1 MNREESIETEWK
13 NNLNDATDKIDVN
26 TKWEDIPAIQT
37 LKKIAEKWECG
48 KTEKYIFPGDEEA
61 IAKYNE
67 SINGNEDYE
76 LQLHLP
82 PHPFAG
88 NPYAPIWVIN
98 LNPGYN
104 EEADEADFKDPE
116 GDGWK
121 WSIAQ
126 LKGEIFCNY
135 YLRMIDRGKK
145 KKGACNWWKKY
156 LLSQN
161 ICDDDIE
168 LADKFFSLDYFPY
181 QSKKYKDPGEE
192 FASIKLFEKIIKWG
206 KERGVLF
213 LIMRKGV
220 RDQLEAKYLNG
231 YDKLMYAV
239 SQASWISLGNLYG
252 NIDYDIKKE
261 TKEQKKTRMQQNE
274 DYIKNFLNDFSQ
286 QHKYTTKCCI
296 CEKEKC
302 TCEWQLTTR
311 Q

>member
-1 MNREESIETEWK
+1 MDWK
-13 NNLNDATDKIDVN
+13 EVIKPWTDAVT
-26 TKWEDIPAIQT
+26 Q
-37 LKKIAEKWECG
+37 WECG
-48 KTEKYIFPGDEEA
+48 KNEKYIFPGDEEA
-61 IAKYNE
+61 IGKYDE

-104 EEADEADFKDPE
+104 KEADDEDFTK
-116 GDGWK
+116 GQGWK
-121 WSIAQ
+121 WSIDQ

-145 KKGACNWWKKY
+145 KKGAYNWWKKY
-156 LLSQN
+156 LLSQD
-161 ICDDDIE
+161 ICDDNIVM
-168 LADKFFSLDYFPY
+168 ADKFFSLDYFPY
-181 QSKKYKDPGEE
+181 QSKKYKDPGEW

-231 YDKLMYAV
+231 YDKIMYAV
-239 SQASWISLGNLYG
+239 SQASWISLGNLYRPKK
-252 NIDYDIKKE
+252 IDYDIAKE
-261 TKEQKKTRMQQNE
+261 TKEQKGDRKQANKT
-274 DYIKNFLNDFSQ
+274 YIENFLKEFSK
-286 QHKYTTKCCI
+286 KYSYKNECCT
-296 CEKEKC
+296 CEQEKC
-302 TCEWQLTTR
+302 TCEWKLTK